1 MELLVKYIYKI
12 YIYINIENKEVLLLT
27 VFLQLIFR
35 LTGSLLFVIRIIKG
49 DLG

>member
-12 YIYINIENKEVLLLT
+12 YIYIKIENKEVLLLT